1 MPTIKKHNSRTAKPK
16 RHQNAPITLNQGV
29 IYSNKK
35 NGHEAVKIAINT
47 IVSLTLYHEMND
59 LMFIYTFALTLSPN
73 WKFPLELMSVLVTLA
88 VVRQHPTEKLSTTEN
103 KCCVES

>member
-1 MPTIKKHNSRTAKPK
+1 MLTVKKHNSRTVKPK
-16 RHQNAPITLNQGV
+16 RHQNAPITLKQGV

-59 LMFIYTFALTLSPN
+59 LMFIYTFALTLRLY
-73 WKFPLELMSVLVTLA
+73 WKFPLELMAVLVTLA
-88 VVRQHPTEKLSTTEN
+88 VVRQQPIEKLSTTEN
-103 KCCVES
+103 KCCEES